1 METNISGLA
10 CCLVAALLFANT
22 WKGDFVY
29 DDSRAIV
36 SNEDLRPSSSWM
48 DLWRHDF
55 WGTRL
60 DHAGSHQSW
69 RPLCV
74 LSFRLN
80 YYWSGLNPKSYHIVN
95 IALHSLVTLCLTLLV
110 QPIVRR
116 RWVRWIVSLAFAVH
130 PIHCEAVASIVGR
143 AELGAAL
150 HTLVALLA
158 YRAHLK
164 ARGRRRRRRCQENTE
179 ATHHTKEE
187 RHQQQQ
193 DEEDEEDDEE
203 KQKRIMG
210 KKGKSLMESTSTRA
224 HRNPFESRQ
233 SLLSLF
239 IRRVTICCCW
249 SHPLK
254 KIQYRVTSSL
264 TSASNNVHKRDQQQR
279 RHHQPD
285 DHHHGQQD
293 GDELARN
300 RWRSSEKK
308 KTKKE
313 EDETLK
319 EKGSSG
325 CCVYLWT
332 SLTAAAS
339 AILWK
344 ETGMV
349 AIPLCAVMEL
359 SQHIKVGPSRRQSP
373 SNRQS
378 SDRNHRHL
386 VQERCENKTTM
397 AYGNLTLLGVVWAGQ
412 LGLRM
417 YMLGGESTAALPWFA
432 AADNPVSRDASL
444 LTRTLTF
451 LHLPAFNFGLLLWPA
466 WLSFDWSMDSI
477 SPVTRFN
484 DPRNMA
490 TFLFYAGLAAL
501 LTKTLNQFKRQD
513 GRAKHAKLMLTALS
527 FLVLPFLPAS
537 NLFFYVGFV
546 VAERVLYM
554 PSIGFCL
561 LLGAGLEKTMDLAQ
575 SKKWAGS
582 IKRTKFIHL
591 ILTTCFGATLI
602 LWSVRTFQRNG
613 DWSSEEQLYRSG
625 IPINPAKAY
634 GNLAAIL
641 AREHRQAEAEHAY
654 RRALAHRPNM
664 AETHFNLAL
673 LLQSQGRHQEASSS
687 YLQSIHYRP
696 NLAAAYLN
704 LGLLLSKQPGQ
715 HEQAVHWLSACSQLD
730 GSGVRDPQAHRHS
743 QIQALVSWGQL
754 ELARGHPET
763 SIQLY
768 KQAIRRTPTNLQQ
781 VQLVYHS
788 LAEAYQSVGNYPE
801 SERWFKAAVDQVRE
815 SHSRQQQQQQAN
827 ARQQYKRTMKTAS
840 SGSEGLQTSRSDQV
854 AAHLTYARFLAK
866 NASRHDEAE
875 QLFRQAQ
882 LMAPTDPAVYMLT
895 GQFLLEASRP
905 REAAEFFVRA
915 AHLAPADFEAVFNAA
930 TTLREVKELDRAE
943 LFYRKAVQLRPNDV
957 TVYRNLGALLHVKGQ
972 WREAEDNYQLA
983 LRLVPNDRITLTNL
997 NRLHQLVAGRSKSRQ
1012 QPNVNNNS
1020 SPLASQQA
1028 TATTES

>member
-1 METNISGLA
+1 MEANISGFV

-22 WKGDFVY
+22 WQGDFVY

-36 SNEDLRPSSSWM
+36 SNEDLRPSSSWL

-55 WGTRL
+55 WGTPL

-80 YYWSGLNPKSYHIVN
+80 YSWSGLNPKSYHIVN
-95 IALHSLVTLCLTLLV
+95 IVLHSLVTLCLTLLV
-110 QPIVRR
+110 QPIIRR

-164 ARGRRRRRRCQENTE
+164 ARGRRRRRRYQENKE
-179 ATHHTKEE
+179 ATSNTKED
-187 RHQQQQ
+187 RQQQENEE
-193 DEEDEEDDEE
+193 EEDEERQG
-203 KQKRIMG
+203 KKRKRIEP
-210 KKGKSLMESTSTRA
+210 LIESTRA
-224 HRNPFESRQ
+224 RRNPFQRRQ
-233 SLLSLF
+233 SPLSLF

-254 KIQYRVTSSL
+254 KIQYRVTSP
-264 TSASNNVHKRDQQQR
+264 TSASNNVHKRDQQHG

-285 DHHHGQQD
+285 D
-293 GDELARN
+293 DELSGN
-300 RWRSSEKK
+300 RWRSNDKK
-308 KTKKE
+308 KTKK
-313 EDETLK
+313 DEPQIK
-319 EKGSSG
+319 KSFG
-325 CCVYLWT
+325 CCAYLWT
-332 SLTAAAS
+332 SLAAAAL

-359 SQHIKVGPSRRQSP
+359 TQHFQVGPSRRQLP

-378 SDRNHRHL
+378 SDRNNRHL
-386 VQERCENKTTM
+386 VQERGENKKTM
-397 AYGNLTLLGVVWAGQ
+397 AYRNLSLLGAVWAGQ

-417 YMLGGESTAALPWFA
+417 YMLGGESTTALPWFA

-484 DPRNMA
+484 DARNVA
-490 TFLFYAGLAAL
+490 TFIFYAGLAVL
-501 LTKTLNQFKRQD
+501 VTKTLNRLKQQD
-513 GRAKHAKLMLTALS
+513 GHRKHTKLIVTALS
-527 FLVLPFLPAS
+527 FLVLPFLPAT

-561 LLGAGLEKTMDLAQ
+561 LLGAGLEKTMDLTQ
-575 SKKWAGS
+575 SKKCGS
-582 IKRTKFIHL
+582 IKREKFIRL
-591 ILTTCFGATLI
+591 MLATCFGATLI
-602 LWSVRTFQRNG
+602 MWSVRTFQRNG

-641 AREHRQAEAEHAY
+641 AREQRQTEAEHAY
-654 RRALAHRPNM
+654 RQALAHRPNM

-704 LGLLLSKQPGQ
+704 LGLLLSKQQGQ
-715 HEQAVHWLSACSQLD
+715 HELAVHWLSACSQLD

-754 ELARGHPET
+754 ELASGHPET

-788 LAEAYQSVGNYPE
+788 LAEAYQSVGNYLE
-801 SERWFKAAVDQVRE
+801 SERWFKAAVDQVQE
-815 SHSRQQQQQQAN
+815 SHSIEQQQAN

-840 SGSEGLQTSRSDQV
+840 SGSDGLQTSRSDQV

-882 LMAPTDPAVYMLT
+882 LMAPTDPAVYMFT

-943 LFYRKAVQLRPNDV
+943 LFYRKAVQLRPDDV

-997 NRLHQLVAGRSKSRQ
+997 NRLHQLVAGRSKS

-1020 SPLASQQA
+1020 SPLTPQQA